1 MQSTTSATATPA
13 THSQQSQSQ
22 SQSHRNQNHNVF
34 HSFSSNS
41 RHSHARPPTQP
52 PTHAPTHAHPTHPP
66 NSANSASAGESQSL
80 AQAVSAPSALRDPP
94 PPPPSATSSTSAPSA
109 ASASATSFPS
119 FITQAERQLILK
131 QRQKALGKK
140 PSLTSLLRR
149 GSTAAAAAVAGATT
163 GGASAQHTRRNP
175 FSYHNRRKSTSSLAS
190 QNGPVPGEGPPGST
204 GPEAGDGH
212 RLRRSASLRK
222 LFTDDDHTG
231 TATASTGPPP
241 LPADWASVTASASA
255 QRIPPNPS
263 VIPVL
268 ATPLDA
274 ASPRSPRSPSLSSFS
289 SFHTT
294 ATQGPVAN
302 PIPAPA
308 PLLDTL
314 DTNMLG
320 SALIA
325 PPPTGLGIMSSNL
338 NPSQLGTPNEGN
350 ALHQHIHDMVNKR
363 ISTMDYLRKAHDG
376 RVYWFNTLRFD
387 RPDLARMAYFDAR
400 RLARRATNYMML
412 GLSLPAVVD
421 LNSASATELLRSLAA
436 LMTEFE
442 QFQQLHSDS
451 NYGSGGGA
459 SASSLSRAARL
470 PNMFRRA
477 TPGAKSRRTSSSA
490 AVGANDI
497 GVPALPT
504 ASSFDGLPGSSGS
517 GSVSGPSSIYPPSS
531 SHGDRGLASSSGTG
545 GSGNT
550 SAISGPGDSFGGS
563 PLTLVTSESQNS
575 LSGAGAGAG
584 AGLSS
589 SFSSVQGSLPL
600 PHSFP
605 PSQQLQ
611 QIQPTP
617 LGAAST
623 GAASTA
629 FATYYDNNT
638 DLLPGEEYTFLLTP
652 SLPFDPDF
660 YETFATLCDVLID
673 CYQRIL
679 SLLPSPRDCS
689 PVIMEQFSK
698 ADSRVRKLLVQG
710 VVKEF
715 EEHSRSGVKMEVA
728 NVGKI
733 VLGGLM

>member
-1 MQSTTSATATPA
+1 M
-13 THSQQSQSQ
+13 
-22 SQSHRNQNHNVF
+22 
-34 HSFSSNS
+34 
-41 RHSHARPPTQP
+41 
-52 PTHAPTHAHPTHPP
+52 
-66 NSANSASAGESQSL
+66 
-80 AQAVSAPSALRDPP
+80 
-94 PPPPSATSSTSAPSA
+94 
-109 ASASATSFPS
+109 
-119 FITQAERQLILK
+119 
-131 QRQKALGKK
+131 
-140 PSLTSLLRR
+140 SLLPWLF
-149 GSTAAAAAVAGATT
+149 GVFLLT
-163 GGASAQHTRRNP
+163 
-175 FSYHNRRKSTSSLAS
+175 NR
-190 QNGPVPGEGPPGST
+190 
-204 GPEAGDGH
+204 
-212 RLRRSASLRK
+212 
-222 LFTDDDHTG
+222 
-231 TATASTGPPP
+231 
-241 LPADWASVTASASA
+241 
-255 QRIPPNPS
+255 
-263 VIPVL
+263 
-268 ATPLDA
+268 
-274 ASPRSPRSPSLSSFS
+274 
-289 SFHTT
+289 
-294 ATQGPVAN
+294 
-302 PIPAPA
+302 
-308 PLLDTL
+308 
-314 DTNMLG
+314 
-320 SALIA
+320 
-325 PPPTGLGIMSSNL
+325 
-338 NPSQLGTPNEGN
+338 
-350 ALHQHIHDMVNKR
+350 
-363 ISTMDYLRKAHDG
+363 HDG

-387 RPDLARMAYFDAR
+387 RPDLARMPYFDAR

-451 NYGSGGGA
+451 NYGGGGGA

-490 AVGANDI
+490 ATGANDL

-504 ASSFDGLPGSSGS
+504 ASSFDGLAGSNGS
-517 GSVSGPSSIYPPSS
+517 GSVSGPSSSTYPPAS
-531 SHGDRGLASSSGTG
+531 SHGDRGLASSGTG

-550 SAISGPGDSFGGS
+550 SAISGPGDGFGGS

-575 LSGAGAGAG
+575 LSGG
-584 AGLSS
+584 GLSS
-589 SFSSVQGSLPL
+589 SFSSIQGSL

-605 PSQQLQ
+605 PPQQLQ
-611 QIQPTP
+611 QTLPTP